1 MLTLNARLS
10 RKSLSESV
18 YDAILENILNGSL
31 AAGTELSEVALA
43 EALHVSRT
51 PVHEAAGRLLKEGL
65 LVLEPPRRLLVA
77 RFTRDDVAEIYEM
90 RLLLETAAARQAA
103 ARMKA
108 PLLDSLR
115 AEAAALDRDREAL
128 DWSSRALD
136 FDQRFHAAIAEAS
149 GNRRLQ
155 ADIARYRLLARAF
168 CRLTGTPAQ
177 LLAAL
182 HEHQAILASLANK
195 SAAGAARAA
204 AQHVEARFRTVLD
217 TLFPEGA

>member
-1 MLTLNARLS
+1 MLTIKASLS
-10 RKSLSESV
+10 RKSLSDSV
-18 YDAILENILNGSL
+18 YDAIVENILSGAL
-31 AAGTELSEVALA
+31 AAGTEVSEVALA

-51 PVHEAAGRLLKEGL
+51 PVHEAAGRLVNDGL

-103 ARMKA
+103 GQIPADVLQA
-108 PLLDSLR
+108 LR
-115 AEAAALDRDREAL
+115 RDADALDRDADAPGWNE
-128 DWSSRALD
+128 RALD
-136 FDQRFHAAIAEAS
+136 FDRRFHDAIAAAS

-168 CRLTGTPAQ
+168 CRMTGSRQ
-177 LLAAL
+177 NLLDAL
-182 HEHQAILASLANK
+182 REHRAILASLENK

-204 AQHVEARFRTVLD
+204 AQHVEARYKIVLD
-217 TLFPEGA
+217 ELFPEGA